1 VGGGVGGK
9 EADALSR
16 SGAELGVMGLL
27 GEGATTAI
35 SDSRRR
41 SGGGGGGEAM
51 QQGGGGATS
60 TAGGRR
66 RIQVRKG
73 VLAIH

>member
-9 EADALSR
+9 EADALSS
-16 SGAELGVMGLL
+16 SGAELGVMGLS

-41 SGGGGGGEAM
+41 SGGEGAAVRRCNKEVEASLRPRVAGGG
-51 QQGGGGATS
+51 S
-60 TAGGRR
+60 
-66 RIQVRKG
+66 K
-73 VLAIH
+73 

>member
-9 EADALSR
+9 EADALSS
-16 SGAELGVMGLL
+16 SGAELGVMGLS

-41 SGGGGGGEAM
+41 SGGGGEAM
-51 QQGGGGATS
+51 QQGGGGVAS
-60 TAGGRR
+60 TAGGRW